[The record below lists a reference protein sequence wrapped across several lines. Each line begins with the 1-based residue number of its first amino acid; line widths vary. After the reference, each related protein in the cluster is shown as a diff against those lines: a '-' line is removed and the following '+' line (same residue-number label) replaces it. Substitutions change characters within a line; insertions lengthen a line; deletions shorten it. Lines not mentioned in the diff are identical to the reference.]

1 MLPQVLDLGG
11 GMGARGP
18 RPKPTVIEELHG
30 RPGKRKRNP
39 LEPKPRGNLFDAPRW
54 MSKDQRAEWRYIV
67 ENSVPGLLTSVDRAN
82 LTAYVVATCLHRA
95 AARELGKLK
104 SLTVTVGKAGA
115 VQQHPALQIVN
126 RQALIMIKAAAEMGF
141 TPASRTRVAANG
153 EVPPPNGQPADTAAP
168 AQGGLAAYASRNPDD
183 RPH

>member
-1 MLPQVLDLGG
+1 
-11 GMGARGP
+11 MGARGP
-18 RPKPTVIEELHG
+18 RKKPTVLEDLHG

-39 LEPKPRGNLFDAPRW
+39 REPKPGGNLFDPPTW

-67 ENSVPGLLTSVDRAN
+67 ESSVPGLLTSVDRAN
-82 LTAYVVATCLHRA
+82 LTAYVVATCLHRQ
-95 AARELGKLK
+95 AARELGKVK
-104 SLTVTVGKAGA
+104 SLTVPVGTAGA

-141 TPASRTRVAANG
+141 TPASRSRVTVDG
-153 EVPPPNGQPADTAAP
+153 EVPPPNGKPAVAQTAAP
-168 AQGGLAAYASRNPDD
+168 AQGGLAAFASRNPDE

>member
-1 MLPQVLDLGG
+1 
-11 GMGARGP
+11 MGARGP
-18 RPKPTVIEELHG
+18 RKKPTVLEELHG
-30 RPGKRKRNP
+30 RPGKRKGNP
-39 LEPKPRGNLFDAPRW
+39 REPKPGGNLFDAPRW

-67 ENSVPGLLTSVDRAN
+67 EHSVPGLLTSVDRAN

-95 AARELGKLK
+95 AAREVGKLK
-104 SLTVTVGKAGA
+104 SLTVKVGTGGA

-141 TPASRTRVAANG
+141 TPASRSRVAVNG
-153 EVPPPNGQPADTAAP
+153 EVPPPNGQPVATAAP
-168 AQGGLAAYASRNPDD
+168 VQGSLAEFASRNPDA

>member
-1 MLPQVLDLGG
+1 
-11 GMGARGP
+11 MGARGP
-18 RPKPTVIEELHG
+18 RKKPTVLEELQG
-30 RPGKRKRNP
+30 RPGKRKINR

-95 AARELGKLK
+95 AAKEIGKLK
-104 SLTVTVGKAGA
+104 SLTVAVGAAGA
-115 VQQHPALQIVN
+115 LQQHPALQIVN

-141 TPASRTRVAANG
+141 TPASRTRVSAGG
-153 EVPPPNGQPADTAAP
+153 EVPPPNGSTVDQSSAP
-168 AQGGLAAYASRNPDD
+168 TQSSLAAFIQANPDA
-183 RPH
+183 RPN